1 MEVKK
6 TIYVKFSDEEEKA
19 LNKVL
24 ELVNKFT
31 YSDVCGT
38 LDCDDCP
45 FKNLCNY
52 HEAETIE
59 RKINKLLC
67 E

>member
-24 ELVNKFT
+24 GLVNEFT
-31 YSDVCGT
+31 YSEACEA
-38 LDCDDCP
+38 LECCDCP
-45 FKNLCNY
+45 FKNLCDY
-52 HEAETIE
+52 DTAETIE
-59 RKINKLLC
+59 RKINNLLC